1 MSGRQG
7 SVRSHRIA
15 RWFAVMGL
23 GLCTVGSFS
32 VGRTGA
38 AESSSIPL
46 AMSQGDRENRTWMW
60 FCPDLGRAGKH
71 CTYPDS

>member
-1 MSGRQG
+1 
-7 SVRSHRIA
+7 
-15 RWFAVMGL
+15 MGL